1 MTMKAEL
8 IDQITKH
15 IHRRYPEFEGVR
27 PKVRLQTPPEGARNP
42 ARTYLLT
49 FSKKATLGDG
59 KTMTR
64 ALRVVTD
71 EQGKIIKV
79 TTSR

>member
-1 MTMKAEL
+1 MKAEL
-8 IDQITKH
+8 LDKIAKQ
-15 IHRRYPEFEGVR
+15 IHRRYPEFDGIR
-27 PKVRLQTPPEGARNP
+27 PRARVQTPPEGARNP
-42 ARTYLLT
+42 AKTYLLT
-49 FSKKATLGDG
+49 FSKKVTLGDG

-71 EQGKIIKV
+71 ENGKIIKV